1 MSASLINGQITQK
14 LDHADRGLSYGD
26 GLFETIQVLNGKP
39 LLWNA
44 HLQRMKIG
52 ATRLKIPFDNQLS
65 NCFAMDF
72 KVLASGQL
80 VDGVLK
86 LTLTRGKGERGYK
99 APPDPNVTRISSLT
113 IKSNPVREGNITPRE
128 RVQQGITICICETQ
142 LSRQPLLAGIKHL
155 NRLEQVLARSEWHE
169 SQFSEGLVC
178 DTQGFLVEAC
188 MSNVFWI
195 KEDVLYTPQLSFAG
209 VEGVIR
215 NAIIEICTQDHL
227 INIEQGY
234 YKIEQLFDAQEV
246 FICNSVF
253 DIKPVSKICIEQESS
268 NYIEF
273 NIGSMTKLLQIKLQ
287 QYYLKET

>member
-1 MSASLINGQITQK
+1 MSASLINGQAAQE

-39 LLWNA
+39 LLWSA
-44 HLQRMKIG
+44 HLQRMKVG
-52 ATRLKIPFDNQLS
+52 AARLKIPFDAQLS
-65 NCFAMDF
+65 SSFATDF
-72 KVLASGQL
+72 KTLAGQQS

-99 APPDPNVTRISSLT
+99 APLDPIVTRISSLT
-113 IKSNPVREGNITPRE
+113 VQSNSAKAQSIDPRE
-128 RVQQGITICICETQ
+128 SAQQGISVCICET
-142 LSRQPLLAGIKHL
+142 LLARQPLLAGIKHL

-169 SQFSEGLVC
+169 SKFSEGLVC
-178 DTQGFLVEAC
+178 DTQGFLVEGC

-195 KEDVLYTPQLSFAG
+195 KEGVLYTPQLSFAG

-215 NAIIEICTQDHL
+215 NAIINICTQDRL
-227 INIEQGY
+227 IHIEQGY

-253 DIKPVSKICIEQESS
+253 DIKAVSKICIEQDGSE
-268 NYIEF
+268 YIEF
-273 NIGSMTKLLQIKLQ
+273 NIGSMTKLLQKKLQ